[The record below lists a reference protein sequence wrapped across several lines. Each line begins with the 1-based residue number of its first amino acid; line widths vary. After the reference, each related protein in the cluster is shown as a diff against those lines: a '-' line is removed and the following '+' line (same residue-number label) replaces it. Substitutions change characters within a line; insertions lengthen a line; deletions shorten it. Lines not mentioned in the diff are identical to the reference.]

1 MKCIRGTQWDES
13 WGCQEW
19 GFSSH
24 ADPSLV
30 MESTL
35 QGRAVRSLQRAKKK
49 KTFGIMEVHPL
60 LHGWHG
66 SGLTE
71 EQKNERKARQ
81 CWAATKRRQN
91 GAAEG
96 LSIFP
101 WGCSAAAG
109 ISQLSSSGAQTEAV
123 NFIWSR

>member
-1 MKCIRGTQWDES
+1 MGWKLGLS
-13 WGCQEW
+13 GV
-19 GFSSH
+19 GFLQPRRSITGDGEHFARQSCEE
-24 ADPSLV
+24 PSK
-30 MESTL
+30 S
-35 QGRAVRSLQRAKKK
+35 KK
-49 KTFGIMEVHPL
+49 KTFGIMGVHPL